1 MMENVVVCGKP
12 YGKTK
17 VCY

>member
-1 MMENVVVCGKP
+1 MENVVVCGKP